1 MILGRAMCHIR
12 AAEKNDVDIL
22 NRIAYDSEAY
32 WGYDLEYMKRFEEVY
47 RITEEYVM
55 SNPTFILFE
64 ANVVVGFYSLS
75 VHDTD
80 AELDLF
86 YVSPQY
92 IGKGYGKKMWDHL
105 IDYCKKAGIVSFLL
119 VTSPQ
124 AKGFYEKMGAVV
136 IEQVDSLLREGRK
149 IPKLKFEVDV

>member
-1 MILGRAMCHIR
+1 MCHIR

-80 AELDLF
+80 I
-86 YVSPQY
+86 Y
-92 IGKGYGKKMWDHL
+92 
-105 IDYCKKAGIVSFLL
+105 KAGNTEGNNSVDNRL
-119 VTSPQ
+119 VEAAGIQ
-124 AKGFYEKMGAVV
+124 AFSAADISRRSVPHTGNGKH
-136 IEQVDSLLREGRK
+136 L
-149 IPKLKFEVDV
+149 